1 MKVSSILTGLCVGVA
16 IASATPKAPTHQS
29 TAKQFVVF
37 FYETP
42 DGFSNRTG
50 AKATAYWKS
59 WTAYIGSLQ
68 SSGKM
73 DSGAA
78 LLPPANSTESD
89 AKGTRP
95 VSSKGI
101 QLSGYLVVR
110 AATLSDATKIAKQS
124 PAIAGGGKVEVREV
138 LPMAQHKGGAQ

>member
-1 MKVSSILTGLCVGVA
+1 MKTSSLLALLCFGLTV
-16 IASATPKAPTHQS
+16 ASAAHKVPNRQS
-29 TAKQFVVF
+29 PAKEFVIF

-42 DGFSNRTG
+42 DGFASRTG
-50 AKATAYWKS
+50 AKATAYWKT

-95 VSSKGI
+95 VPSKGI

-110 AATLSDATKIAKQS
+110 AATLGDATKIAKQS
-124 PAIAGGGKVEVREV
+124 PAVAGGGKVEVREV